1 LAAAAKNKC
10 RPKPPHYHHPKATK
24 EVIDPIP
31 AKEPPTPKTT
41 KLPPNVPKTVPPK
54 ETTVVVPT
62 KSVLPPKQTTVLPP
76 KETVAPT
83 KSVLPPKETVVPTKS
98 FLPPKQTTVYPTI
111 IPSIRTIE
119 PDLPPKQTV
128 APTKS
133 VLPPKQTTVL
143 PPKETVAPTKS
154 VLPPKE
160 TVAPTK
166 SVLPPKQTTVLPPK
180 ETVAPTKSVLPPKET
195 VAPTKSVL
203 PPKETVA
210 PTKSVLPPK
219 QTSVLPP
226 KETVAP
232 TKSVLPPKETV
243 APTKSVL
250 PPKQTS
256 VLPPKETVAP
266 TKSVLPPK
274 ETVAPTK
281 SVLPPKETPVEPS
294 KPAKKE
300 YIKGANPYLPMWEH
314 IPDGEPRVFEYNGE
328 QRVFI
333 YGSHDTLKTEY
344 CGKDQVTWS
353 APVDDLTNWTYHGVI
368 FESIDGSNLY
378 APDVVKKGDTYY
390 LYAAQQNGGEI
401 YVATSK
407 SPAGPFTDPKRSYI
421 GFDPGVLVDDDGRVY
436 AYWGFSKQY
445 CAELEDDMITI
456 KEGTIREN
464 VIKHAIT
471 DWSPDD
477 GADDPEDA
485 FFEASSPRK
494 VFGKYVYI
502 YSKRYYTPQPQYG
515 VYEDCNGFLSYKYSD
530 EPLDNFV
537 MGGDFS
543 FNAGELLDNDDG
555 TKTMTYRWGN
565 NHGSIVE
572 INGQWYVFYHR
583 QTGVN
588 EYSRQAMLEP
598 IDVAMDKNGKIFI
611 GKITY
616 DEDGEPIASEPVE
629 MTSQGAHVNGL
640 DSRKLI
646 SAGYAC
652 HLFGGKKGGAN
663 GGQGGAYILPVYE
676 KDDTIS
682 APIVDITSTITAGYK
697 YIQFGETSPSTVT
710 AEIKALADITVNVRI
725 DSYQGEIIATF
736 DMKKG
741 DEKATAELIN
751 DVTGKKAVYF
761 EFLSDS
767 PEVIAEFNLFTFDD

>member
-1 LAAAAKNKC
+1 MKMNCKQFFALFLFLLINATLAAAAKNKC
-10 RPKPPHYHHPKATK
+10 RPKPPHYHPPKAPK
-24 EVIDPIP
+24 EIVDPIP

-41 KLPPNVPKTVPPK
+41 KLPPKATVLPPK
-54 ETTVVVPT
+54 SAETVVVPT
-62 KSVLPPKQTTVLPP
+62 KSVLPPKQTP
-76 KETVAPT
+76 A
-83 KSVLPPKETVVPTKS
+83 
-98 FLPPKQTTVYPTI
+98 
-111 IPSIRTIE
+111 
-119 PDLPPKQTV
+119 

-133 VLPPKQTTVL
+133 VLPPKQTTELPPKQTTELPPKTTVL
-143 PPKETVAPTKS
+143 PPKETPS
-154 VLPPKE
+154 
-160 TVAPTK
+160 APTK
-166 SVLPPKQTTVLPPK
+166 SVLPPKQTTELPPKTTVLPPK
-180 ETVAPTKSVLPPKET
+180 ETPAAPTKT
-195 VAPTKSVL
+195 
-203 PPKETVA
+203 
-210 PTKSVLPPK
+210 
-219 QTSVLPP
+219 
-226 KETVAP
+226 
-232 TKSVLPPKETV
+232 
-243 APTKSVL
+243 
-250 PPKQTS
+250 
-256 VLPPKETVAP
+256 
-266 TKSVLPPK
+266 
-274 ETVAPTK
+274 
-281 SVLPPKETPVEPS
+281 VLPPKETPVEPA

-353 APVDDLTNWTYHGVI
+353 APIDDLTNWTYHGVI

-456 KEGTIREN
+456 KEGTIKEN

-477 GADDPEDA
+477 GEDDPEDA

-676 KDDTIS
+676 KDDNIS

-741 DEKATAELIN
+741 DESATAELIN